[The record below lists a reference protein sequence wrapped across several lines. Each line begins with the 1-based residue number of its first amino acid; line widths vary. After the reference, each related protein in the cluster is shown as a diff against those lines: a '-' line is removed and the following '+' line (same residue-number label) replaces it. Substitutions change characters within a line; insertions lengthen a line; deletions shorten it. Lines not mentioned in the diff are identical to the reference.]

1 MAKNKHLP
9 DNIEKQFNKAL
20 FKQGE
25 PVLFTWLGAKKYG
38 YVKTHKKTGWGIQYS
53 VRANDTTYPCGIQ
66 IKGYR
71 TSYHIGCIFFEET
84 NTIGVDELKKRIEA
98 GPEPLNS
105 TEIFRDAPRP
115 KDESRSSNSNK
126 RNVTSN
132 TDRKTK
138 SNTKRPARVENDVQ
152 PSDNGVQRE
161 HTKKRKNS
169 KLDEAIQKQRDFL
182 SGFVKRD

>member
-38 YVKTHKKTGWGIQYS
+38 YVKNHKTTNWGIQYS
-53 VRANDTTYPCGIQ
+53 IHANNTTYPCGIQ

-71 TSYHIGCIFFEET
+71 TSYQIGCILFEET
-84 NTIGVDELKKRIEA
+84 NSIGVDELKKRIEA
-98 GPEPLNS
+98 GPRTYTDS
-105 TEIFRDAPRP
+105 EIFRDTPRP
-115 KDESRSSNSNK
+115 KDESRSNDSNK
-126 RNVTSN
+126 RESSSATN
-132 TDRKTK
+132 RKTK
-138 SNTKRPARVENDVQ
+138 SDTKRSTRVENDVK
-152 PSDNGVQRE
+152 PSNNGVQQQ

-169 KLDEAIQKQRDFL
+169 ELDTAIQRQRDFL
-182 SGFVKRD
+182 NGFVKRD

>member
-1 MAKNKHLP
+1 MAKNKNIP

-38 YVKTHKKTGWGIQYS
+38 YVKNHKTTSWGIQYS

-71 TSYHIGCIFFEET
+71 TSYQIGCIYFEET
-84 NTIGVDELKKRIEA
+84 NSIGVDELKKRIEA
-98 GPEPLNS
+98 GPRTYTS

-115 KDESRSSNSNK
+115 KDESRSNDTNK
-126 RNVTSN
+126 RSVTS
-132 TDRKTK
+132 TSDRKTK
-138 SNTKRPARVENDVQ
+138 SNTKRSTRVENDVQ
-152 PSDNGVQRE
+152 SSNNGVQQQ
-161 HTKKRKNS
+161 HSKKRKNS
-169 KLDEAIQKQRDFL
+169 KLDTAIQKQRDFL
-182 SGFVKRD
+182 SGFVKKN

>member
-38 YVKTHKKTGWGIQYS
+38 YVKTHKKTNWGIQYS
-53 VRANDTTYPCGIQ
+53 VCSNDTTYPCGIQ

-71 TSYHIGCIFFEET
+71 TSYQIGCIYFEET
-84 NTIGVDELKKRIEA
+84 NSIGVDELKKRIEA
-98 GPEPLNS
+98 GPRTYTDS
-105 TEIFRDAPRP
+105 EIFRDAPRP

-126 RNVTSN
+126 RESSSAAN
-132 TDRKTK
+132 RKTK
-138 SNTKRPARVENDVQ
+138 SDTKRSTRVENDVQ
-152 PSDNGVQRE
+152 PSNNGVQRKY
-161 HTKKRKNS
+161 TKTGKNS
-169 KLDEAIQKQRDFL
+169 KLDNAIQRQRDFL
-182 SGFVKRD
+182 NGFVKRD

>member
-1 MAKNKHLP
+1 MSKKQHIP

-38 YVKTHKKTGWGIQYS
+38 YVKTYKTTNWGIQYS
-53 VRANDTTYPCGIQ
+53 VRANNTTYPCGIQ

-71 TSYHIGCIFFEET
+71 TSYQIGCIFFEET
-84 NTIGVDELKKRIEA
+84 NSIGVDELKKRIDA
-98 GPEPLNS
+98 GPRTYTDS
-105 TEIFRDAPRP
+105 EIFRDTPRP
-115 KDESRSSNSNK
+115 NNESRSGDSNK
-126 RNVTSN
+126 RTSSSATN
-132 TDRKTK
+132 RKTK
-138 SNTKRPARVENDVQ
+138 SNTKRSTRVENDVQ
-152 PSDNGVQRE
+152 PSNNGVQQQ

-169 KLDEAIQKQRDFL
+169 ELDEAIQKQRDFL

>member
-105 TEIFRDAPRP
+105 AEIFRDAPRP

-138 SNTKRPARVENDVQ
+138 SNTKRPARVENDVK
-152 PSDNGVQRE
+152 PSNNGVQRQ
-161 HTKKRKNS
+161 HTKTRKNVE
-169 KLDEAIQKQRDFL
+169 LDTAIQKQRDFL

>member
-38 YVKTHKKTGWGIQYS
+38 YVKTHKTTNWGIQYS
-53 VRANDTTYPCGIQ
+53 VRANNTTYPCGIQ

-71 TSYHIGCIFFEET
+71 TSYQIGCILFEET
-84 NTIGVDELKKRIEA
+84 NYIGVDELKKRIDA
-98 GPEPLNS
+98 GPRTYTDS
-105 TEIFRDAPRP
+105 EIFRDAPRP
-115 KDESRSSNSNK
+115 KDESRSNDSNK
-126 RNVTSN
+126 RESSSATN
-132 TDRKTK
+132 RKTK
-138 SNTKRPARVENDVQ
+138 SDTKRSIRVENDVK
-152 PSDNGVQRE
+152 PSNNGVQQQ

-169 KLDEAIQKQRDFL
+169 ELDTAIQRQRDFL
-182 SGFVKRD
+182 NGFVKRD

>member
-1 MAKNKHLP
+1 MAKKSNVP
-9 DNIEKQFNKAL
+9 DNVEKQFNKAL

-38 YVKTHKKTGWGIQYS
+38 YVKEYKKTNWGIQYS
-53 VRANDTTYPCGIQ
+53 VLSLGTSYPCGIQ

-71 TSYHIGCIFFEET
+71 TSYHIGCIFFEES

-105 TEIFRDAPRP
+105 AEIFRDAPRSNN
-115 KDESRSSNSNK
+115 EGTSRNSSK
-126 RNVTSN
+126 RGVASTSN
-132 TDRKTK
+132 RKTK
-138 SNTKRPARVENDVQ
+138 SNTTRPNVVENDVQ
-152 PSDNGVQRE
+152 PSNNGVQQQ
-161 HTKKRKNS
+161 HTKKRKNVE
-169 KLDEAIQKQRDFL
+169 LDSAIQKQRDFL

>member
-1 MAKNKHLP
+1 MAKNKNVP

-38 YVKTHKKTGWGIQYS
+38 YVKNHKTTNWGIQYS
-53 VRANDTTYPCGIQ
+53 VRANNTTYPCGIQ

-71 TSYHIGCIFFEET
+71 TSYQIGCIYFEET
-84 NTIGVDELKKRIEA
+84 NSIGVNELKKRIGA
-98 GPEPLNS
+98 GPRTYTDS
-105 TEIFRDAPRP
+105 EIFRDAPRS
-115 KDESRSSNSNK
+115 KDESRSGDSNK
-126 RNVTSN
+126 RTSSSTTN
-132 TDRKTK
+132 RKTK
-138 SNTKRPARVENDVQ
+138 SNTKRSTWVENDAK
-152 PSDNGVQRE
+152 PSNNGVQRE

-182 SGFVKRD
+182 NGFVKRD

>member
-1 MAKNKHLP
+1 MAKKSNVP

-71 TSYHIGCIFFEET
+71 TSYHIGCIYFEET
-84 NTIGVDELKKRIEA
+84 NTFGVDELKKRIEA
-98 GPEPLNS
+98 GPKPLS
-105 TEIFRDAPRP
+105 HTEIFRDATRP
-115 KDESRSSNSNK
+115 NNESPSRNSRK
-126 RNVTSN
+126 RGVASTSN
-132 TDRKTK
+132 RKTK
-138 SNTKRPARVENDVQ
+138 SNTTRSNVVENDVQ
-152 PSDNGVQRE
+152 PSNNGVQQQ
-161 HTKKRKNS
+161 HTKKRKNVE
-169 KLDEAIQKQRDFL
+169 LDEAIQRQRDFL